1 MKKNPRILVADD
13 MQMTRRVLKSALVRA
28 GLNDITEV
36 ENGEELLLKMKA
48 DTFDLIIC
56 DWDMPKL
63 SGIDALRAIRGDEA
77 YKDMPFV
84 MVTAMTD
91 KEYVKTAIEAG
102 INDYIT
108 KPIKPELFIKKVKS
122 LLIQLQLLPATA

>member
-108 KPIKPELFIKKVKS
+108 KPIKPELFVKKIKS